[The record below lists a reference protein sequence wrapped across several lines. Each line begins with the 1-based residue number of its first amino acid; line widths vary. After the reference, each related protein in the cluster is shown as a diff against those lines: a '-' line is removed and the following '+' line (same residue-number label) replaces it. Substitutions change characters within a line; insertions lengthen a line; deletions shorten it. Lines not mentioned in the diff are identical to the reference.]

1 MVLAAD
7 ANANANANA
16 DPEGLIGAWFDGQKH
31 FDGPEPGWLRDD
43 GHALLREA
51 ARQLGDWFAG
61 RRTGFDLPLAP
72 RGTPFQLAVWREI
85 AQVGQG
91 CTRSYGEV
99 AQAVGRPTAFR
110 AVGAATGLNPI
121 SLIIPCHRLVGRN
134 GALTGYAG
142 GLDRKRA
149 LLAFEAGQ
157 PALWALGSLGA
168 PGADCAAGVA
178 A

>member
-1 MVLAAD
+1 VNPVAWTRIPTALGPMVLAAD
-7 ANANANANA
+7 A
-16 DPEGLIGAWFDGQKH
+16 DGLVGAWFDGQKH

-43 GHALLREA
+43 PHALLCEA

-61 RRTGFDLPLAP
+61 RRQDFDLPLAP
-72 RGTPFQLAVWREI
+72 RGTAFQQAVWREI
-85 AQVGQG
+85 ARVGRG
-91 CTRSYGEV
+91 RTRSYGEV

-121 SLIIPCHRLVGRN
+121 SLIIPCHRLVGSN

-157 PALWALGSLGA
+157 PALWADSVVGA
-168 PGADCAAGVA
+168 AD
-178 A
+178 